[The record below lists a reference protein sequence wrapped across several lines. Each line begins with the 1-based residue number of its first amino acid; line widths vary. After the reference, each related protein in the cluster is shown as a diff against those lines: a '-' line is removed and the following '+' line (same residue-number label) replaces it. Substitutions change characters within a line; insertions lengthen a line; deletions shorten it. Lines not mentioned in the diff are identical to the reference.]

1 MKPVDFTIYWKETPV
16 VQVCYDAMKQPQFTV
31 LDHSHLPVLLFGM
44 DGKAVPTAARLDKFF
59 ADRCFPSTRQ
69 NAKELLAI
77 AGLTLYQPKLICR
90 KTHGIVAHDHYWIRY
105 ADDPSDLSHQ
115 PLPLRFYN
123 PWREWSSRQKPY
135 PSDLFS
141 VAALSP
147 THSSYGP

>member
-105 ADDPSDLSHQ
+105 ADGSIISSFIEAVAKFSDYDISLDQ
-115 PLPLRFYN
+115 RFLDSIRDDEVLLY
-123 PWREWSSRQKPY
+123 EAS
-135 PSDLFS
+135 
-141 VAALSP
+141 
-147 THSSYGP
+147 

>member
-105 ADDPSDLSHQ
+105 ADGSIISSFIEAVAKFSDYDISEIRSMVIKKNDWYH
-115 PLPLRFYN
+115 
-123 PWREWSSRQKPY
+123 
-135 PSDLFS
+135 
-141 VAALSP
+141 
-147 THSSYGP
+147 

>member
-1 MKPVDFTIYWKETPV
+1 MKPVVFTIYWKETPV

-105 ADDPSDLSHQ
+105 ADGSIISSFIEAVAKFSDYDISEIRSMVIKKNDWYH
-115 PLPLRFYN
+115 
-123 PWREWSSRQKPY
+123 
-135 PSDLFS
+135 
-141 VAALSP
+141 
-147 THSSYGP
+147 

>member
-105 ADDPSDLSHQ
+105 ADGSIISS
-115 PLPLRFYN
+115 FIEAV
-123 PWREWSSRQKPY
+123 PWSR
-135 PSDLFS
+135 
-141 VAALSP
+141 
-147 THSSYGP
+147 

>member
-59 ADRCFPSTRQ
+59 AVRCFPSTRQ

-105 ADDPSDLSHQ
+105 ADGSIISSFIEAVAKFSDYDISEIRSMVIKKNDWYH
-115 PLPLRFYN
+115 
-123 PWREWSSRQKPY
+123 
-135 PSDLFS
+135 
-141 VAALSP
+141 
-147 THSSYGP
+147 

>member
-77 AGLTLYQPKLICR
+77 AGLTLYQLVIHIDHRFFHGKLKHLIVIEPGEHPAGALPCR
-90 KTHGIVAHDHYWIRY
+90 
-105 ADDPSDLSHQ
+105 
-115 PLPLRFYN
+115 
-123 PWREWSSRQKPY
+123 
-135 PSDLFS
+135 
-141 VAALSP
+141 
-147 THSSYGP
+147 